1 MLGSTVGS
9 ALAREVLSICSPI
22 SKAFTQTLFSTRGV
36 GAVVEDEAELAVL
49 RIVGEASGLVLGRP
63 EITLA
68 YVGVVVVVGVVLDC

>member
-22 SKAFTQTLFSTRGV
+22 STAFTQILFSTGV
-36 GAVVEDEAELAVL
+36 GAAVDGVAGIAVL
-49 RIVGEASGLVLGRP
+49 RIVGEASGLVLGGP
-63 EITLA
+63 EIMLA

>member
-1 MLGSTVGS
+1 
-9 ALAREVLSICSPI
+9 
-22 SKAFTQTLFSTRGV
+22 
-36 GAVVEDEAELAVL
+36 VEDEAELAVL